1 VRQRHEEAPLLIT
14 ERTTMPLAGR
24 HDEKRKRALADDARG
39 ARHLDGE
46 EERGRERGIEGGRR
60 EDVSE

>member
-39 ARHLDGE
+39 ARHTWTERKRE
-46 EERGRERGIEGGRR
+46 EGNVGSRAGGG
-60 EDVSE
+60 SM